1 MRAVVQHEYGD
12 ADVLQLEDVETP
24 RIRDD
29 QLLLKV
35 VAASVHAGDAL
46 LMQGIP
52 YVMRLG
58 TGVARPRRG
67 IRGLDVA
74 GIVDEVGSRVTR
86 FAEGDEVFG
95 NGTGTL
101 AEWAR
106 AKPKQLTSKP
116 ASLSFEQAAV
126 LTVSGLTALR
136 AIRDVGA
143 VQAGQSVLVNGAS
156 GGVGVYA
163 VQIAKALGADV
174 TGVCGTRN
182 VDLVRSLG
190 ADHVVDY
197 RASDFTESG
206 QRYDVILDNVGNKP
220 LADCLRVLAPHGTLM
235 PNSGTSGGSW
245 LGSLPTMGHAA
256 VRSVFSPQK
265 TTTFLSMPN
274 PDDLEALKDLV
285 LSGAVRP
292 VISGT
297 YPLDQAAEAMRVV
310 QSGHTSGKVVVQVA
324 AQGSVA
330 GEPPQPE

>member
-1 MRAVVQHEYGD
+1 M
-12 ADVLQLEDVETP
+12 
-24 RIRDD
+24 
-29 QLLLKV
+29 
-35 VAASVHAGDAL
+35 
-46 LMQGIP
+46 
-52 YVMRLG
+52 
-58 TGVARPRRG
+58 
-67 IRGLDVA
+67 
-74 GIVDEVGSRVTR
+74 
-86 FAEGDEVFG
+86 
-95 NGTGTL
+95 
-101 AEWAR
+101 
-106 AKPKQLTSKP
+106 
-116 ASLSFEQAAV
+116 
-126 LTVSGLTALR
+126 
-136 AIRDVGA
+136 
-143 VQAGQSVLVNGAS
+143 
-156 GGVGVYA
+156 
-163 VQIAKALGADV
+163 

-220 LADCLRVLAPHGTLM
+220 LADCLRVLAPRGTFM